1 MSDIR
6 IERHHRLGLPR
17 AQQVAHAWMQEARE
31 RWGLQFQHQP
41 WAGAADADGAAD
53 QIQFSGMGADGQAW
67 VSGSGFSVHL
77 TLNGLMAA
85 FGPMVEEK
93 MARKLDELLA
103 LGGSA
108 GRR

>member
-1 MSDIR
+1 MSDIH
-6 IERHHRLGLPR
+6 IERHHLLGLPR

-31 RWGLQFQHQP
+31 RWGLEFQHQP
-41 WAGAADADGAAD
+41 WPGAADEEGAAD
-53 QIQFSGMGADGQAW
+53 QIRFSGMGADGQAQ
-67 VSGSGFSVHL
+67 VSASAFSVQL

-103 LGGSA
+103 AQGPGG
-108 GRR
+108 